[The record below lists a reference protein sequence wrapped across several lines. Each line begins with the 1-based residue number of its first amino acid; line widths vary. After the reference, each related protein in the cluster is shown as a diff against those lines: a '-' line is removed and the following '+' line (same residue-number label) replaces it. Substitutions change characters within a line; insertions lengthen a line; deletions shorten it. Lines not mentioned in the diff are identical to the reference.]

1 MRYGK
6 IHWLCV
12 ALFLVGEAQAD
23 LSVARR
29 MNEEC
34 LQAIRR
40 DFPAPT
46 VHSRN
51 LYHSSAA
58 MYDAW
63 AAYDPVAVGVFH
75 NESAVAGDVEAARNE
90 AVAYA
95 GYQVLKARYSIAVG
109 SEETLFELD
118 DLMWILGYPPDDDG
132 VLGGL
137 PAAVGN
143 RCAAAVLA
151 AGSNDGA
158 NEANLYVGNTGY
170 SPVNSPL
177 ILLNQGVGTL
187 AFPNRWQPLA
197 FDVAQTQNGQ
207 VASKIQVFV
216 GSHWG
221 HVTPF
226 ALGGSWSDGVYANAD
241 PGIPPYLAG
250 TGDAAFKANN
260 VEVISY
266 SAGLDP
272 AVAGTID
279 ISPGAKG
286 NSDLGTN
293 NGTGHALNPA
303 TGQPYAQNLVNAA
316 DFGRVLAEFW
326 ADGPSSE
333 TPPGH
338 WNVLANDVADT
349 PGFEKRLG
357 GVGPVLDDLEWDVK
371 TYLALNGAVHDAAVA
386 AWGVKAHYD
395 YVRPITSIRY
405 MGGLGQSTNPGGPS
419 YHPNGLPLVPGL
431 IEVVTSQTAVT
442 GQQHQGLPVGEI
454 ALRAWRGEPANPAT
468 QTGGVGWIRA
478 KVWKPYQ
485 RSTFVTPAFAGYI
498 SGHSTFSRAA
508 AEVLAGLTGSE
519 FFPGGIATYTEN
531 PGELEFEY
539 GPSATVQLQWA
550 TYYDAAD
557 EAGISRLYGGIH
569 VAADDG
575 PGRIVGSKVGKA
587 ALAKALAYMD
597 GGVLGNFQCGV
608 EVGTGGREIRWACLP
623 GFRYKV
629 QGSTTLEDADFGDLT
644 TLQEYPGAEGS
655 FTDTSAVG
663 TRRFYRVVRVA
674 P

>member
-1 MRYGK
+1 
-6 IHWLCV
+6 
-12 ALFLVGEAQAD
+12 
-23 LSVARR
+23 
-29 MNEEC
+29 
-34 LQAIRR
+34 
-40 DFPAPT
+40 
-46 VHSRN
+46 
-51 LYHSSAA
+51 

-75 NESAVAGDVEAARNE
+75 NESALAGDIEAARNE

-95 GYQVLKARYSIAVG
+95 GYQVLKARYSSAVG
-109 SEETLFELD
+109 GPETLMELD
-118 DLMWILGYPPDDDG
+118 DLMWTLGYPPDDDG

-151 AGSNDGA
+151 AGSNDGS
-158 NEANLYVGNTGY
+158 NEANLYAGNTGY

-177 ILLNQGVGTL
+177 ILQNAGTGAL

-197 FDVAQTQNGQ
+197 FEVATTQNGQ
-207 VASKIQVFV
+207 IASKIQIFV

-221 HVTPF
+221 HVKPF
-226 ALGGSWSDGVYANAD
+226 ALGGSWSDGVYASTD
-241 PGIPPYLAG
+241 PGAPPYLAG
-250 TGDAAFKANN
+250 IGDAEFKANN
-260 VEVISY
+260 VEVIGY

-272 AVAGTID
+272 ATAGMID

-303 TGQPYAQNLVNAA
+303 TGQPYAPNLVNAA

-326 ADGPSSE
+326 ADGPASE

-338 WNVLANDVADT
+338 WNVLANDVAET

-357 GVGPVLDDLEWDVK
+357 GSGPVVNDLEWDVK
-371 TYLALNGAVHDAAVA
+371 TYLPLNSAVHDAAIA

-395 YVRPITSIRY
+395 YVRPITSIRH
-405 MGGLGQSTNPGGPS
+405 MGGLGQSSNPAGPS

-431 IEVVTSQTAVT
+431 IEVVTSQTAAA
-442 GQQHQGLPVGEI
+442 GQRHQGLPVGEI
-454 ALRAWRGEPANPAT
+454 AIRSWRGEPANPAT

-508 AEVLAGLTGSE
+508 AEVMAGVTGSE
-519 FFPGGIATYTEN
+519 FFPGGIATHTAH
-531 PGELEFEY
+531 PGELDFEY
-539 GPSATVQLQWA
+539 GPSATVELQWA

-575 PGRIVGSKVGKA
+575 PGRAVGSKVGKA
-587 ALAKALAYMD
+587 ALAKARAYMD
-597 GGVLGNFQCGV
+597 GAVLGNFQCDV
-608 EVGTGGREIRWACLP
+608 AMEAGGRVIRWGCLP
-623 GFRYKV
+623 GFKYKV
-629 QGSTTLEDADFGDLT
+629 QGSDTLEEEDFEDLT
-644 TLQEYPGAEGS
+644 TLQEYPGAEAE
-655 FTDTSAVG
+655 FTDASAVVG
-663 TRRFYRVVRVA
+663 RMFYRVARVA